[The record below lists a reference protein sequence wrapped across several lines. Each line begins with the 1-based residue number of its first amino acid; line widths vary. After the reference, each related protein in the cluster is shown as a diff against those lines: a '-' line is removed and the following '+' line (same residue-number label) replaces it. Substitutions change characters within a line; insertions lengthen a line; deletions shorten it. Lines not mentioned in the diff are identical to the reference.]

1 VTTSRSSAGPAGA
14 PASGPAPGGSHGPSR
29 WASRAQTPGNRSG
42 RSSRPGRG
50 SGGDGSGPVTNRP
63 APTHSPRSGAH
74 RPRRPLW
81 HDLLPLAV
89 VALAVVALVV
99 GIFELKDSVLG
110 GTTAATTS
118 NGPSDDNG
126 APPPA
131 SPTGSRTA
139 SATATSTAGSSATT
153 SATATVSHSTRIS
166 VFNATTHTGLARGAA
181 SKLTGAGWTR
191 ATTGG
196 NKTGYTGSTTV
207 FYPSSSLRATARAV
221 AADLGGYA
229 VQQSTQYG
237 SSGLTV
243 VLGSDYHS

>member
-1 VTTSRSSAGPAGA
+1 M
-14 PASGPAPGGSHGPSR
+14 
-29 WASRAQTPGNRSG
+29 
-42 RSSRPGRG
+42 
-50 SGGDGSGPVTNRP
+50 TNRP
-63 APTHSPRSGAH
+63 APSHSPRSGAH

-81 HDLLPLAV
+81 HDIVPLVV

-110 GTTAATTS
+110 GTSAATTS

-126 APPPA
+126 APAPA
-131 SPTGSRTA
+131 TATGSRTA
-139 SATATSTAGSSATT
+139 SATATSTAAPSATT

-166 VFNATTHTGLARGAA
+166 VYNATSHTGLARGATT
-181 SKLTGAGWTR
+181 KLTGAGWPR

-196 NKTGYTGSTTV
+196 NKTDYTGSTTV

-229 VQQSTQYG
+229 VEQSTQYG

-243 VLGSDYHS
+243 ILGSDYQS